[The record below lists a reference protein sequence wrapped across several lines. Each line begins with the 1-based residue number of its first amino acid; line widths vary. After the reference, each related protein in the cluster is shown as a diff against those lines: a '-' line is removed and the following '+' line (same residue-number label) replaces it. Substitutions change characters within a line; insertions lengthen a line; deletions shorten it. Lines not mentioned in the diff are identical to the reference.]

1 LVTPDNSRPAKLITF
16 SALSHHEEIK
26 DTKAWDG
33 DVVEP
38 QMCASRA

>member
-1 LVTPDNSRPAKLITF
+1 LVKPNNSRPATLATF

-33 DVVEP
+33 DVAEL